1 MEIIGTKQ
9 YPVKKN
15 LYRLP
20 WTMNDNPHG
29 WVEITDVC
37 NIHCNGCYRRMK
49 GDGHKPFE
57 QLKEE
62 ILFLKKW
69 TNCDSIILAGGEAI
83 LHPQILE
90 IIGFIKKNR
99 MKSLIHTNGLA
110 LTEQLI
116 KHLNNAGLK
125 GL

>member
-1 MEIIGTKQ
+1 MGTKQ
-9 YPVKKN
+9 YPIKEN

-29 WVEITDVC
+29 WTEITDVC

-57 QLKEE
+57 QIKEE
-62 ILFLKKW
+62 ILFLKRW

-90 IIGFIKKNR
+90 IIGFIKKNG
-99 MKSLIHTNGLA
+99 MKSLRKA
-110 LTEQLI
+110 FLI
-116 KHLNNAGLK
+116 FYLIGIESWIYRI
-125 GL
+125 GFVVQGY